1 MTSPPRQPRPLGIL
15 HTALIL
21 LLLSLLA
28 PPQTAGVEDAD
39 WRSILQKY
47 QEAIALGER
56 NLQAFE
62 AELKDVHLQRYRK
75 GLLKIQKERGQII
88 LWYGMD
94 YDDPVDLRD
103 AVRGMKSL
111 QWEARNLLD
120 PLDKRMEILSRFLNK
135 LTESEE
141 EIAAQLNEPSASAYA
156 ETLKENNASLEKLRA
171 WTERIRADLAAEMQT
186 GRLFLDRLDKTQV
199 SLNDKILS
207 YWRNYS
213 FRRLPTL
220 FSSEVWTRLPQ
231 QIEDAR
237 IYYASYIEMLR
248 GREAAV
254 SLRLFVFKFLAYSAA
269 AILPLLLLLRWRLAR
284 WLDDKVTRRSYPA
297 VCLLSSGTALF
308 LVASDAPFV
317 LYPALYDL
325 SEVCMAAGLVLLAEV
340 FHHTAARDGLPRG
353 HRRAIW
359 LLFALLVAS
368 ALLQMVKFPYVFEC
382 AIWTGTVVPLGW
394 KLMRVARGS
403 AESNARVLIGCYSLI
418 MFCLAILAV
427 LGFLVVSLVL
437 GSVLF
442 FGVLTVAIGVGV
454 FRLIAKLESQARER
468 GTSPILYS
476 LFEGITFPL
485 CAICLLSLNLWLCFS
500 QFGGSDPFFRVISW
514 EATWE
519 STSVSLLKLMI
530 IFIGFFLTKSLVYAT
545 ESVLKRMRDS
555 KADLDHGMVDSLRTI
570 SRYLWWGLFVLG
582 VMAFLKFSF
591 ASMAFVAG
599 GLSIGIGF
607 GLQHIVNNFMSG
619 LILLF
624 GRSVQPGDV
633 IQLGQT
639 VGTVRRVTMRNTV
652 VQTPDNAT
660 IFVPNS
666 ELISQQMINW
676 SHKDR
681 SVRREISVGVAYGSD
696 VEKVKGLL
704 LRVAQGHPEVLSS
717 PAPHALVWELGE
729 NSLNF
734 RLRFWIGNVD
744 RGLFVMSDIRSE
756 VDRLFRE
763 HGIEIAL
770 PQQDI
775 HLRTAPALGGLSPS
789 GLGSAELHQRHDPR
803 LTRFRSRLL
812 SRLLRWR
819 P

>member
-39 WRSILQKY
+39 WRSILQRN

-62 AELKDVHLQRYRK
+62 VELKDVHLQRYRK

-94 YDDPVDLRD
+94 YDPVDLRD
-103 AVRGMKSL
+103 AVRGIKSL
-111 QWEARNLLD
+111 QWETQELLD
-120 PLDKRMEILSRFLNK
+120 PLDKRMEVLSLLLNK
-135 LTESEE
+135 LTEIEE
-141 EIAAQLNEPSASAYA
+141 EIAAQLSDPSASAYA
-156 ETLKENNASLEKLRA
+156 KTLKESAASLERLRVR
-171 WTERIRADLAAEMQT
+171 TERIRADLAAEMQT
-186 GRLFLDRLDKTQV
+186 GRLFLDRLGKTQV
-199 SLNDKILS
+199 SLNDKILL
-207 YWRNYS
+207 YWSEYF

-220 FSSEVWTRLPQ
+220 FSSEIWTHLPQ
-231 QIEDAR
+231 RIEEAR
-237 IYYASYIEMLR
+237 IYYASCIDMLR
-248 GREAAV
+248 GRDAAE
-254 SLRLFVFKFLAYSAA
+254 SLRLFVFKFLAYNAA
-269 AILPLLLLLRWRLAR
+269 AMLPLLLLLRWRLAR
-284 WLDDKVTRRSYPA
+284 RLSDKVVRRSYLA
-297 VCLLSSGTALF
+297 VCLLSSGTTLF

-317 LYPALYDL
+317 LYPILYDL
-325 SEVCMAAGLVLLAEV
+325 SEVCVAAGLVLLSEA
-340 FHHTAARDGLPRG
+340 FHHTTAREGLPWG
-353 HRRAIW
+353 HRRVIW
-359 LLFALLVAS
+359 WLFALLVTS
-368 ALLQMVKFPYVFEC
+368 SFLQMVKFPYVFEC
-382 AIWTGTVVPLGW
+382 AIWTGMVVPLGW

-403 AESNARVLIGCYSLI
+403 AQINARVLIGCCSLI
-418 MFCLAILAV
+418 LLCLAV
-427 LGFLVVSLVL
+427 LAVFGFLVVAVVL

-442 FGVLTVAIGVGV
+442 FGVLTVTIGVGV
-454 FRLIAKLESQARER
+454 FRLIAMLESQARER

-476 LFEGITFPL
+476 LFEGVAFPL
-485 CAICLLSLNLWLCFS
+485 FAICLLSLNLWLCFS
-500 QFGGSDPFFRVISW
+500 QFGESDPFFRVISW
-514 EATWE
+514 EATWG
-519 STSVSLLKLMI
+519 STSVSLLKLII
-530 IFIGFFLTKSLVYAT
+530 IFIGFFLTKSLVYVT

-555 KADLDHGMVDSLRTI
+555 KANLDHGMVESLRTI

-591 ASMAFVAG
+591 ASMVFVAG

-652 VQTPDNAT
+652 VQTSENAT

-666 ELISQQMINW
+666 ELISQQLINW

-696 VEKVKGLL
+696 VEKVRGLL
-704 LRVAQGHPEVLSS
+704 LRVAQSHPEVLSS
-717 PAPHALVWELGE
+717 PAPHALFWEFGE
-729 NSLNF
+729 NSLKF

-744 RGLFVMSDIRSE
+744 KDVFVMSDIRSE

-775 HLRTAPALGGLSPS
+775 HLRTAPALGGLLPS
-789 GLGSAELHQRHDPR
+789 GLGSAELQERHGPR
-803 LTRFRSRLL
+803 LTRFQSRLL
-812 SRLLRWR
+812 FRLLRWR